1 MLNPLAAPGGSE
13 WLPGGLTQGVVLMAR
28 GTARAHAIFRRQAVA
43 AWTFLAVPIVFYV
56 GIRLL
61 PAIDAFWLSL
71 NDWNLLSPPHYVGL
85 RNYARL
91 LHDPIFWKVFANTV
105 LYLLAGLPIS
115 LVLSLAIA
123 LLLDRVRFLTGF
135 LQALYFLPFLTTA
148 VAMAWVWRWLYLPA
162 PMGLFNDILVWFGL
176 PQQPFLRS
184 TVEALPSALAP
195 AIWAGLGFQIIVF
208 LAGLRAIPAEY
219 YQAGQ
224 VDGVSRVRIFLD
236 ITLPL
241 LRPTFLFLVVL
252 GSIGFLRIFDLVYN
266 LTTDDLGGPLNASKP
281 LVLLIYQT
289 AFTSFDM
296 GYAAAQTVVLFLA
309 LLALSIFQLRAMRD
323 R

>member
-1 MLNPLAAPGGSE
+1 MPS
-13 WLPGGLTQGVVLMAR
+13 
-28 GTARAHAIFRRQAVA
+28 GTSRTHTVFRRQAIA

-71 NDWNLLSPPHYVGL
+71 NEWNLLSPPHYVGL
-85 RNYARL
+85 RNYERL
-91 LHDPIFWKVFANTV
+91 IHDPLFWKVFANTV
-105 LYLLAGLPIS
+105 VYLLAGLPIS
-115 LVLSLAIA
+115 LTLSLAIA
-123 LLLDRVRFLTGF
+123 LLLDRVRLLPGL

-162 PMGLFNDILVWFGL
+162 PMGLLNDTLSWFGL

-184 TVEALPSALAP
+184 TVEALPATLAP

-208 LAGLRAIPAEY
+208 LAGLRAIPTEY
-219 YQAGQ
+219 YEAAQ
-224 VDGVSRVRIFLD
+224 VDGVSRARVFVD

-281 LVLLIYQT
+281 LVLMIYQT

-309 LLALSIFQLRAMRD
+309 LQALSIFQLRAMRD

>member
-1 MLNPLAAPGGSE
+1 MP
-13 WLPGGLTQGVVLMAR
+13 R
-28 GTARAHAIFRRQAVA
+28 GMSRTHTVFRRQAIA

-91 LHDPIFWKVFANTV
+91 VHDPLFWKVFGNTV
-105 LYLLAGLPIS
+105 IYLLAGLPIS
-115 LVLSLAIA
+115 LSLSLVIA
-123 LLLDRVRFLTGF
+123 MLLDRVRFLQGF
-135 LQALYFLPFLTTA
+135 LQTLYFLPFLTTA

-162 PMGLFNDILVWFGL
+162 PMGLFNDVLVWFGL

-184 TVEALPSALAP
+184 TVEALPAALAP

-208 LAGLRAIPAEY
+208 LAGLRAIPVEY
-219 YQAGQ
+219 YEAAQ
-224 VDGVSRVRIFLD
+224 VDGVSRRRVFLD

-241 LRPTFLFLVVL
+241 LQPTFLFLVVL
-252 GSIGFLRIFDLVYN
+252 GSIGFLRIFDVVYN

-281 LVLLIYQT
+281 LVLMIYQT

-309 LLALSIFQLRAMRD
+309 LLALSILQLRAMRA